1 TLKDKDIKMITK
13 KWVVAMTA
21 IIALA
26 GCASTEQ
33 VKPQA
38 FDANSSYAYN
48 IANQTALTRN
58 KSPLKDFTAEDIE
71 KIRRNIGAK
80 SGGDLSV
87 LFGALSILTGNFT
100 GVIDVVGGTASNIAK
115 SRHTSK
121 YTRYIIAL
129 DKEQFKTALEAE
141 QYIYDVTQSALE
153 KTMQRYSDGT
163 IAVRKI
169 ESYGDAYNGGFNH
182 AVLETE
188 KGQYDLVSSKRNMLT
203 GQSVK
208 LTNFNLNN
216 NQVKEVWGYG
226 INEPEPEFYN
236 KNFFIAP
243 PMPLAYM
250 LEDRTVKYDEFYKEF
265 TSHLPDGFYVYTPP
279 FPTQRYYI
287 GGTSLKDGGE
297 PYNAFDTSIVIP
309 AIYTKGEKH
318 EFLKP

>member
-1 TLKDKDIKMITK
+1 MITK
-13 KWVVAMTA
+13 KWAVAMTA

-87 LFGALSILTGNFT
+87 LFGTLSILTGNFT

-121 YTRYIIAL
+121 YPRYIIAL
-129 DKEQFKTALEAE
+129 DKDQFKTALEAE

-153 KTMQRYSDGT
+153 KTMRHYSEGT
-163 IAVRKI
+163 VYQIQPSWSYYGYK
-169 ESYGDAYNGGFNH
+169 ESRLKVDEADYNLGEFKRDA
-182 AVLETE
+182 
-188 KGQYDLVSSKRNMLT
+188 LT
-203 GQSVK
+203 GQAVK
-208 LTNFNLNN
+208 LTTSTLNN
-216 NQVKEVWGYG
+216 NQTKEVWGYG
-226 INEPEPEFYN
+226 INDTEPQVTSYKE
-236 KNFFIAP
+236 FFIYP
-243 PMPLAYM
+243 PVPLVYM
-250 LEDRTVKYDEFYKEF
+250 LDNKTVKYDEFYKEL

-297 PYNAFDTSIVIP
+297 PYDAFDTSIVIP